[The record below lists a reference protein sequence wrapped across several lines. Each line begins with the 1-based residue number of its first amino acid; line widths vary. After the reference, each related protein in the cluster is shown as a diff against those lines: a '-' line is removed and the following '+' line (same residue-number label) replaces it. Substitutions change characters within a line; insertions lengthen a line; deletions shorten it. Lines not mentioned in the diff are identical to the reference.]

1 MPCSHDW
8 AWVVVFRY
16 IPGMAYE
23 NELKIA
29 VQSVRE
35 AAKVCRKVQAAL
47 VTAETL
53 EKKDKSPVTVADFA
67 SQAVV
72 CKHLAD
78 AFVDDR
84 VVGEEGADD
93 LRGDTN
99 TSLRTQVVSH
109 TAALI
114 GEAASEDAV
123 LEWIDRGGYDPAKD
137 GKQGR
142 YWTLDPIDGT
152 KGFLR
157 GQQYAI
163 ALALIQDGQV
173 VLGVLGC
180 PNLEFADGQLG
191 CLFTAVRG
199 QGTKLMPIDGDDLAG
214 TAVEVDDVLAAS
226 DARFCESVES
236 GHSNQDDSAQIAA
249 ILGITAEPYRIDS
262 QCKYAAVSR
271 GDASIYLRLPTSA
284 DYREKIWDHGA
295 GSIVVEEA
303 GGTVTDVTGTPLDF
317 SLGRKLEHNRG
328 IIATNGRF
336 HDEVV
341 SAVQSVIG

>member
-1 MPCSHDW
+1 MP
-8 AWVVVFRY
+8 
-16 IPGMAYE
+16 YE
-23 NELKIA
+23 TELNIA
-29 VQSVRE
+29 VQAVRD
-35 AAKVCRKVQAAL
+35 AAKGCRKVQAAL

-72 CKHLAD
+72 CKALAD
-78 AFVDDR
+78 AFADDR

-93 LRGDTN
+93 LRGEEN
-99 TSLRTQVVSH
+99 TPLRNQVVEH
-109 TAALI
+109 TAEVV
-114 GEAASEDAV
+114 GESATETAV
-123 LEWIDRGGYDPAKD
+123 LEWIDRGGYDPTKD
-137 GKQGR
+137 GPRKR

-163 ALALIQDGQV
+163 ALALIEDGKV

-180 PNLEFADGQLG
+180 PNLEFTDGSPG

-199 QGTKLMPIDGDDLAG
+199 AGSKLLAIYGEGVEGKPVSID
-214 TAVEVDDVLAAS
+214 EVLRAS

-236 GHSNQDDSAQIAA
+236 GHSNQGDSARIAA

-303 GGTVTDVTGTPLDF
+303 GGTVTDAAGSPLDF
-317 SLGRKLEHNRG
+317 SLGRKLENNRG

>member
-1 MPCSHDW
+1 MP
-8 AWVVVFRY
+8 
-16 IPGMAYE
+16 YE
-23 NELKIA
+23 NELKVA
-29 VQSVRE
+29 VQAVRD
-35 AAKVCRKVQAAL
+35 AAIVCRKVQAAL

-72 CKHLAD
+72 CKALAD
-78 AFVDDR
+78 AFGDDR
-84 VVGEEGADD
+84 VVGEEGAGD
-93 LRGDTN
+93 LRGEAN
-99 TSLRTQVVSH
+99 TPLRDQVVSH
-109 TAALI
+109 TAEI
-114 GEAASEDAV
+114 VHDASEEDV
-123 LEWIDRGGYDPAKD
+123 LHWIDRGGYDPAKE
-137 GKQGR
+137 GAARR

-163 ALALIQDGQV
+163 ALALIEDGKV
-173 VLGVLGC
+173 VLGALGC
-180 PNLEFADGQLG
+180 PNLQHTDGPDG

-199 QGTKLMPIDGDDLAG
+199 EGAKMLAIDGEGVEG
-214 TAVEVDDVLAAS
+214 TAVTVDEVMQAS
-226 DARFCESVES
+226 DAKFCESVES
-236 GHSNQDDSAQIAA
+236 GHSNQGDSATIAT
-249 ILGITAEPYRIDS
+249 ILGITADPYRIDS

-271 GDASIYLRLPTSA
+271 GDASIYLRLPTRA
-284 DYREKIWDHGA
+284 DYQEKIWDHGA

-303 GGTVTDVTGTPLDF
+303 GGTVTDVAGNALDF
-317 SLGRKLEHNRG
+317 SLGRTLANNRG

>member
-1 MPCSHDW
+1 MP
-8 AWVVVFRY
+8 
-16 IPGMAYE
+16 YE

-29 VQSVRE
+29 VQAVRD

-72 CKHLAD
+72 CKALAD
-78 AFVDDR
+78 AFGDDR
-84 VVGEEGADD
+84 VVGEEGASD
-93 LRGDTN
+93 LRGEEN
-99 TSLRTQVVSH
+99 TALRNQVVSH
-109 TAALI
+109 TAEVV
-114 GEAASEDAV
+114 GGSASEDAV
-123 LEWIDRGGYDPAKD
+123 LEWIDRGGYDPAKE
-137 GKQGR
+137 GAQKR

-163 ALALIQDGQV
+163 ALALIEDGRV
-173 VLGVLGC
+173 VLGALGC
-180 PNLEFADGQLG
+180 PNLEYTDGSLG
-191 CLFTAVRG
+191 CLFTAIRG
-199 QGTKLMPIDGDDLAG
+199 QGSQLLPIDGEGVEG
-214 TAVEVDDVLAAS
+214 TPVTVDEVMAAA
-226 DARFCESVES
+226 DAKFCESVES
-236 GHSNQDDSAQIAA
+236 GHSNQGDSANIAT

-271 GDASIYLRLPTSA
+271 GDASIYLRLPTRA
-284 DYREKIWDHGA
+284 DYQEKIWDHGA

-317 SLGRKLEHNRG
+317 SLGRTLANNRG

>member
-1 MPCSHDW
+1 MRD
-8 AWVVVFRY
+8 
-16 IPGMAYE
+16 
-23 NELKIA
+23 
-29 VQSVRE
+29 
-35 AAKVCRKVQAAL
+35 AAIVCRKVQAAL

-53 EKKDKSPVTVADFA
+53 EKQDKSPVTVADFA

-72 CKHLAD
+72 CKALAD
-78 AFVDDR
+78 AFADDR
-84 VVGEEGADD
+84 VVGEEGAKD
-93 LRGDTN
+93 LIGEDATA
-99 TSLRTQVVSH
+99 LRDAVVSH
-109 TAALI
+109 TAAVV
-114 GEAASEDAV
+114 GDSATEDNV
-123 LEWIDRGGYDPAKD
+123 LEWIDRGGYDPAKEAANFR
-137 GKQGR
+137 GR

-163 ALALIQDGQV
+163 ALALIEDGKV
-173 VLGVLGC
+173 VLGALGC
-180 PNLEFADGQLG
+180 PNLEHTNGSDG

-199 QGTKLMPIDGDDLAG
+199 EGTKLLAIDGDELEG
-214 TAVEVDDVLAAS
+214 TKVTVDEVEHSGGAK
-226 DARFCESVES
+226 FCESVES
-236 GHSNQDDSAQIAA
+236 GHSNQGDSATIAT

-271 GDASIYLRLPTSA
+271 GDASIYLRLPTRA
-284 DYREKIWDHGA
+284 DYQEKIWDHGA

-303 GGTVTDVTGTPLDF
+303 GGTVTDVAGNPLDF
-317 SLGRKLEHNRG
+317 SLGRTLANNRG

>member
-1 MPCSHDW
+1 MT
-8 AWVVVFRY
+8 
-16 IPGMAYE
+16 YE
-23 NELKIA
+23 NELKVA
-29 VQSVRE
+29 VQAVRD
-35 AAKVCRKVQAAL
+35 AAIVCRKVQAAL

-72 CKHLAD
+72 CKALAD
-78 AFVDDR
+78 LFPDDR
-84 VVGEEGADD
+84 MVGEEGADD
-93 LRGDTN
+93 LRGDEATA
-99 TSLRTQVVSH
+99 LRDAVVAH
-109 TAALI
+109 TAEVV
-114 GEAASEDAV
+114 GDSAAEDAV

-137 GKQGR
+137 GPQKR

-163 ALALIQDGQV
+163 ALALIEDGKV

-180 PNLEFADGQLG
+180 PNLEHTDGSLG

-199 QGTKLMPIDGDDLAG
+199 EGTKLLTIDGEGVDG
-214 TAVEVDDVLAAS
+214 TAVTVDEVMQAS
-226 DARFCESVES
+226 DAKFCESVES
-236 GHSNQDDSAQIAA
+236 GHSNQGDSATIAT

-271 GDASIYLRLPTSA
+271 GDASIYLRLPTRA
-284 DYREKIWDHGA
+284 DYQEKIWDHGA

-303 GGTVTDVTGTPLDF
+303 GGTVTDVAGNPLDF
-317 SLGRKLEHNRG
+317 SLGRTLANNRG
-328 IIATNGRF
+328 IVATNGRF
-336 HDEVV
+336 HAEVV

>member
-1 MPCSHDW
+1 MT
-8 AWVVVFRY
+8 
-16 IPGMAYE
+16 YE
-23 NELKIA
+23 NELKVA
-29 VQSVRE
+29 VAAVRD

-72 CKHLAD
+72 CKALAD
-78 AFVDDR
+78 AFGDDR

-93 LRGDTN
+93 LRGGAN
-99 TSLRTQVVSH
+99 APLRNQVVEH
-109 TAALI
+109 TAEIVHDAT
-114 GEAASEDAV
+114 EDNV
-123 LEWIDRGGYDPAKD
+123 LEWIDRGGYDPVAEGTTPRK
-137 GKQGR
+137 R

-157 GQQYAI
+157 GMQYAI
-163 ALALIQDGQV
+163 ALALIEDGKV
-173 VLGVLGC
+173 VLGALGC
-180 PNLEFADGQLG
+180 PNLKHTDGSDG

-199 QGTKLMPIDGDDLAG
+199 GGTKLLPIDGESLNGA
-214 TAVEVDDVLAAS
+214 TVTVDEALTVS
-226 DARFCESVES
+226 EARFCESVES
-236 GHSNQDDSAQIAA
+236 GHSNQGDSATIAT
-249 ILGITAEPYRIDS
+249 ILGITADPYRIDS
-262 QCKYAAVSR
+262 QCKYAAVGR
-271 GDASIYLRLPTSA
+271 GDASIYLRLPTRA
-284 DYREKIWDHGA
+284 DYQEKIWDHGA

-303 GGTVTDVTGTPLDF
+303 GGTVTDVAGNALDF
-317 SLGRKLEHNRG
+317 SLGRTLANNRG

>member
-1 MPCSHDW
+1 MT
-8 AWVVVFRY
+8 
-16 IPGMAYE
+16 YE
-23 NELKIA
+23 NELKVA
-29 VQSVRE
+29 VQAVRD

-72 CKHLAD
+72 CKALAD
-78 AFVDDR
+78 AFKDDR
-84 VVGEEGADD
+84 VVGEEGAKD
-93 LRGDTN
+93 LKGDEATR
-99 TSLRTQVVSH
+99 LRRAVVEH
-109 TAALI
+109 TAAI
-114 GEAASEDAV
+114 VGDAPEDAV
-123 LEWIDRGGYDPAKD
+123 LDWIDRGGFDPA
-137 GKQGR
+137 QAEEQFRGR

-163 ALALIQDGQV
+163 ALALIEDGEV
-173 VLGVLGC
+173 VLGALGC
-180 PNLEFADGQLG
+180 PNLEFADDQLG
-191 CLFTAVRG
+191 CLFTAVKG
-199 QGTKLMPIDGDDLAG
+199 QGTKLLPIDGGDLAG
-214 TAVEVDDVLAAS
+214 TAVSVDDVLTAS
-226 DARFCESVES
+226 EARFCESVES

>member
-1 MPCSHDW
+1 MP
-8 AWVVVFRY
+8 
-16 IPGMAYE
+16 YE
-23 NELKIA
+23 NELKVA
-29 VQSVRE
+29 VQAVRD
-35 AAKVCRKVQAAL
+35 AAIVCRKVQAAL

-72 CKHLAD
+72 CKALAD
-78 AFVDDR
+78 AFGDDR
-84 VVGEEGADD
+84 VVGEEGAKDLVGDD
-93 LRGDTN
+93 ATPLRDA
-99 TSLRTQVVSH
+99 VVSH
-109 TAALI
+109 TAAVV
-114 GEAASEDAV
+114 GDSATEENV
-123 LEWIDRGGYDPAKD
+123 LNWIDRGGYDPAAE
-137 GKQGR
+137 GKQKR

-163 ALALIQDGQV
+163 ALALIEDGKV
-173 VLGVLGC
+173 VLGALGC
-180 PNLEFADGQLG
+180 PNMEHADGSLG

-199 QGTKLMPIDGDDLAG
+199 EGTKLLAVEGDGTEG
-214 TAVEVDDVLAAS
+214 TAVTVDEVLQAS
-226 DARFCESVES
+226 DAKFCESVES
-236 GHSNQDDSAQIAA
+236 GHSNQGDSANIAT
-249 ILGITAEPYRIDS
+249 ILGITADPYRIDS

-271 GDASIYLRLPTSA
+271 GDASIYLRLPTRA
-284 DYREKIWDHGA
+284 DYQEKIWDHGA

-303 GGTVTDVTGTPLDF
+303 GGTVTDVAGNPLDF
-317 SLGRKLEHNRG
+317 SLGRTLANNRG

>member
-1 MPCSHDW
+1 MT
-8 AWVVVFRY
+8 
-16 IPGMAYE
+16 YE
-23 NELKIA
+23 NELKVA
-29 VQSVRE
+29 VQAVRD
-35 AAKVCRKVQAAL
+35 AAIVCRKVQAAL

-72 CKHLAD
+72 CKALAD
-78 AFVDDR
+78 AFGGDR
-84 VVGEEGADD
+84 VVGEEGAKD
-93 LRGDTN
+93 LIGEDATQ
-99 TSLRTQVVSH
+99 LRDAVVSH
-109 TAALI
+109 TAEVV
-114 GEAASEDAV
+114 GESATEDAV
-123 LEWIDRGGYDPAKD
+123 LEWIDRGGFDPANAEEKFR
-137 GKQGR
+137 GR

-163 ALALIQDGQV
+163 ALALIEDGKV
-173 VLGVLGC
+173 VLGALGC
-180 PNLEFADGQLG
+180 PNLEHTDGSLG

-199 QGTKLMPIDGDDLAG
+199 EGTRLL
-214 TAVEVDDVLAAS
+214 AVEGDGSEGTPVTVDEVMAAA
-226 DARFCESVES
+226 DAKFCESVES
-236 GHSNQDDSAQIAA
+236 GHSNQGDSATIAT

-271 GDASIYLRLPTSA
+271 GDASIYLRLPTRA
-284 DYREKIWDHGA
+284 DYQEKIWDHGA

-303 GGTVTDVTGTPLDF
+303 GGTVTDVAGNPLDF
-317 SLGRKLEHNRG
+317 SLGRTLANNRG

>member
-1 MPCSHDW
+1 MP
-8 AWVVVFRY
+8 
-16 IPGMAYE
+16 YE

-29 VQSVRE
+29 VQAVRD

-72 CKHLAD
+72 CKALAD
-78 AFVDDR
+78 AFADDR
-84 VVGEEGADD
+84 CVGEEGASD
-93 LRGDTN
+93 LRGEAN
-99 TSLRTQVVSH
+99 TPLRNQVVEH
-109 TAALI
+109 TAEILGQSAT
-114 GEAASEDAV
+114 EDAV
-123 LEWIDRGGYDPAKD
+123 LEWIDRGGYDPAKEQAD
-137 GKQGR
+137 FRGR

-163 ALALIQDGQV
+163 ALALIEDGKV
-173 VLGVLGC
+173 VLGALGC
-180 PNLEFADGQLG
+180 PNLQHTDGSDG

-199 QGTKLMPIDGDDLAG
+199 EGTKLLSMIGDDLAG
-214 TAVEVDDVLAAS
+214 TPVTVDEVMQANEAK
-226 DARFCESVES
+226 FCESVES
-236 GHSNQDDSAQIAA
+236 GHSNQDHSAQIAA
-249 ILGITAEPYRIDS
+249 LLGITAEPYRIDS

-271 GDASIYLRLPTSA
+271 GDASIYLRLPTRA
-284 DYREKIWDHGA
+284 DYQEKIWDHGA

-303 GGTVTDVTGTPLDF
+303 GGTVTDVAGNPLDF
-317 SLGRKLEHNRG
+317 SLGRTLANNRG

>member
-1 MPCSHDW
+1 MP
-8 AWVVVFRY
+8 
-16 IPGMAYE
+16 YE
-23 NELKIA
+23 NELKVA
-29 VQSVRE
+29 VQAVRD

-72 CKHLAD
+72 CKALAD
-78 AFVDDR
+78 AFADDR

-93 LRGDTN
+93 LRGEDN
-99 TSLRTQVVSH
+99 TAMRNQVVSH
-109 TAALI
+109 TAEVV
-114 GEAASEDAV
+114 GEAGEEDV
-123 LEWIDRGGYDPAKD
+123 LNWIDRGGYDPAKE
-137 GKQGR
+137 GAAKR

-163 ALALIQDGQV
+163 ALALIEDGKV
-173 VLGVLGC
+173 VLGTLGC
-180 PNLEFADGQLG
+180 PNLEYTDGSLG

-199 QGTKLMPIDGDDLAG
+199 EGSKLLAVDGEGAEGTPV
-214 TAVEVDDVLAAS
+214 TVDEVLAAS
-226 DARFCESVES
+226 EARFCESVES
-236 GHSNQDDSAQIAA
+236 GHSNQGDSANIAT
-249 ILGITAEPYRIDS
+249 ILGITADPYRIDS

-271 GDASIYLRLPTSA
+271 GDASIYLRLPTRA
-284 DYREKIWDHGA
+284 DYQEKIWDHGA

-317 SLGRKLEHNRG
+317 SLGRTLANNRG

-336 HDEVV
+336 HEEVV
-341 SAVQSVIG
+341 SAVQSVTG